1 MAVSIQHVPVEFI
14 AQTWPLVEKHIGS
27 AQQFGGDDYTTDQ
40 VKVYLSKGLWKL
52 FAAVNEEN
60 MVQGAATVL
69 FQNYPNDRVAFV
81 TTMGGDMLVNEEVL
95 HKFKQEL
102 KKFGATKLQG
112 AMRPSMVR
120 LSEKLGFVERYAI
133 VEVKI

>member
-1 MAVSIQHVPVEFI
+1 MPISIQHIPVEYM
-14 AQTWPLVEKHIGS
+14 AQTWPLLEKHIAS
-27 AQQFGGDDYTTDQ
+27 AEKFGGDDYTTDQ
-40 VKVYLSKGLWKL
+40 IKVYLAKGLWHL

-60 MVQGAATVL
+60 VVQGAATVL

-81 TTMGGDMLVNEEVL
+81 TTMGGNMMVNEEVL
-95 HKFKQEL
+95 SAFKQVL
-102 KKFGATKLQG
+102 KGFGATKLQG

>member
-1 MAVSIQHVPVEFI
+1 M
-14 AQTWPLVEKHIGS
+14 AQTWPLLEKHIAS
-27 AQQFGGDDYTTDQ
+27 AEKFGGDDYTTDQ
-40 VKVYLSKGLWKL
+40 IKVYLAKGLWQL

-60 MVQGAATVL
+60 VVQGAATVL

-81 TTMGGDMLVNEEVL
+81 TTMGGSMMVNEEVL
-95 HKFKQEL
+95 TAFKQVL
-102 KKFGATKLQG
+102 KGFGATKLQG

>member
-1 MAVSIQHVPVEFI
+1 MPISIQHIPVEYM
-14 AQTWPLVEKHIGS
+14 AQTWPLLEKHIAS
-27 AQQFGGDDYTTDQ
+27 AEKFGGDDYTTDQ
-40 VKVYLSKGLWKL
+40 IKVYLAKGLWHL

-60 MVQGAATVL
+60 VVQGAATVL

-81 TTMGGDMLVNEEVL
+81 TTMGGSMMVNEEVL
-95 HKFKQEL
+95 TAFKQVL
-102 KKFGATKLQG
+102 KGFGATKLQG

>member
-1 MAVSIQHVPVEFI
+1 MPINIQHIPVEYI
-14 AQTWPLVEKHIGS
+14 AQTWPLLEQHIASAEK
-27 AQQFGGDDYTTDQ
+27 FGGDDYTTDQ
-40 VKVYLSKGLWKL
+40 IKVYLAKGLWQL

-60 MVQGAATVL
+60 VVQGAATVL

-81 TTMGGDMLVNEEVL
+81 TTMGGSMMVNEEVL
-95 HKFKQEL
+95 SAFKQVL
-102 KKFGATKLQG
+102 KGFGATKLQG

-120 LSEKLGFVERYAI
+120 LSEKLGFVERYVI

>member
-1 MAVSIQHVPVEFI
+1 MPINIQHIPVEYV
-14 AQTWPLVEKHIGS
+14 AQTWPLVESHVAS
-27 AQQFGGDDYTTDQ
+27 AEKFGGDDYTTDQ
-40 VKVYLSKGLWKL
+40 IKVYLAKGLWQL

-60 MVQGAATVL
+60 VVQGAATVL

-81 TTMGGDMLVNEEVL
+81 TTMGGNMMVNEEVL
-95 HKFKQEL
+95 SAFKQTL
-102 KKFGATKLQG
+102 KGFGATKLQG

>member
-1 MAVSIQHVPVEFI
+1 MPISIQHIPVEYM
-14 AQTWPLVEKHIGS
+14 AQTWPLLEKHIAS
-27 AQQFGGDDYTTDQ
+27 AEKFGGDDYTTDQ
-40 VKVYLSKGLWKL
+40 IKVYLAKGLWQL

-60 MVQGAATVL
+60 VVQGAATVL

-81 TTMGGDMLVNEEVL
+81 TTMGGSMMVNEEVL
-95 HKFKQEL
+95 SAFKQTL
-102 KKFGATKLQG
+102 KGFGATKLQG